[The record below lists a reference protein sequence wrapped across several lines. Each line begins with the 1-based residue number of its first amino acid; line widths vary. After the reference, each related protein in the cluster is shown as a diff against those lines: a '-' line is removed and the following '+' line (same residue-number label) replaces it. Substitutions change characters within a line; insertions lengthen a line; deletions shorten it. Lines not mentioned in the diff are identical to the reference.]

1 MATPP
6 PETTHENGC
15 MQINWAIFSKENG
28 GIHIVGEK
36 SGYADM
42 LDQSRPERSAHLP
55 TGVKKYQ

>member
-6 PETTHENGC
+6 PEITHENGC

-42 LDQSRPERSAHLP
+42 LDQILPERSAHLP